1 MAAVLAEGTSIGA
14 WRSVRCFG
22 ARRYVRVATLIT
34 FVALAFGEEAAAGY
48 VCVVATVTLGAAVLL
63 GKLEA
68 ELLAAAA
75 DRSRRAA
82 GVATGDSKAA

>member
-1 MAAVLAEGTSIGA
+1 MRE
-14 WRSVRCFG
+14 
-22 ARRYVRVATLIT
+22 ATLIT

-63 GKLEA
+63 GELEA
-68 ELLAAAA
+68 EVLVAAA

-82 GVATGDSKAA
+82 GVATSDSEAA